1 MRPAEIKIEDYNYE
15 LPEERIAKYPLPQR
29 DESKLLY
36 LNNNIPEARKFRE
49 LPDLL
54 SSDSLLVFNETKVI
68 RARLLFRKP
77 SGAAIEIFCLEPVE
91 PTNDFQLAFQQPSP
105 VVWKCLVG
113 NARRW
118 KNEVLE
124 LKIENGN
131 ETIVLKAEKKSKEG
145 NAFLIA
151 FNWKPENLPFAE
163 IIGQTGQVP
172 LPPYLNRS
180 AEESDKERYQT
191 IYARQDGS
199 VAAPTAGLHFTDK
212 IFEKLQTK
220 GIETEQVTLHVGA
233 GTFKPVSS
241 ETMAG
246 HEMHTEHIVVPV
258 EALKHMRK
266 KIDDRIIA
274 VGTTSLR
281 TIESLYWMAVKLR
294 SGDDSFKIN
303 QWDPYNLEQE
313 ISGKEAL
320 EILIDY
326 AASNGLKEIKGQTQ
340 MIIAPGY
347 HLKMARGLLTNFHQ
361 PKSTLLL
368 LVAAIIGDKWKT
380 AYDFALQNDFRF
392 LSYGDSCLF
401 LYEQI

>member
-1 MRPAEIKIEDYNYE
+1 M
-15 LPEERIAKYPLPQR
+15 
-29 DESKLLY
+29 
-36 LNNNIPEARKFRE
+36 
-49 LPDLL
+49 
-54 SSDSLLVFNETKVI
+54 
-68 RARLLFRKP
+68 
-77 SGAAIEIFCLEPVE
+77 
-91 PTNDFQLAFQQPSP
+91 
-105 VVWKCLVG
+105 
-113 NARRW
+113 
-118 KNEVLE
+118 
-124 LKIENGN
+124 
-131 ETIVLKAEKKSKEG
+131 
-145 NAFLIA
+145 
-151 FNWKPENLPFAE
+151 
-163 IIGQTGQVP
+163 
-172 LPPYLNRS
+172 
-180 AEESDKERYQT
+180 
-191 IYARQDGS
+191 
-199 VAAPTAGLHFTDK
+199 AAPTAGLHFTDK

-266 KIDDRIIA
+266 KIDDYIIA

-303 QWDPYNLEQE
+303 QWDPYDLEQE

-380 AYDFALQNDFRF
+380 AYDFALHNDFRF